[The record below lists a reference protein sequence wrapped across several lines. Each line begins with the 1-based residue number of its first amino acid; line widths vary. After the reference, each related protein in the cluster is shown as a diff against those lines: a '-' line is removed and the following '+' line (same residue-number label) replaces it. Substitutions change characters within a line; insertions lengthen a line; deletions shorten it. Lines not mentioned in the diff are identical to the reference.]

1 MFPRN
6 VSFLVRPVKEPPNA
20 IPIVDPART
29 SALIEAIS
37 KGAATVVA
45 VYMGC
50 DTLRKII
57 VHTVATN
64 VA

>member
-6 VSFLVRPVKEPPNA
+6 ISFLVKPVKDKPNA
-20 IPIVDPART
+20 VVDPTDPAP
-29 SALIEAIS
+29 LIDAIS

-57 VHTVATN
+57 VHTVATRIT
-64 VA
+64 

>member
-1 MFPRN
+1 MWPRN
-6 VSFLVRPVKEPPNA
+6 FSLLVKPVKDKPNA
-20 IPIVDPART
+20 VVDSPDPG
-29 SALIEAIS
+29 SLINDIS

-57 VHTVATN
+57 VHTVATRIT
-64 VA
+64 

>member
-1 MFPRN
+1 MWPLNRSINLRF
-6 VSFLVRPVKEPPNA
+6 VKDKPDAVVDSPDPEP
-20 IPIVDPART
+20 
-29 SALIEAIS
+29 LINAIS

-57 VHTVATN
+57 VHTVATRIT
-64 VA
+64 

>member
-1 MFPRN
+1 MWPRN
-6 VSFLVRPVKEPPNA
+6 RSVNIKLVKEMDNA
-20 IPIVDPART
+20 VVDSTDPAP
-29 SALIEAIS
+29 LINAIS

-57 VHTVATN
+57 VHTVATKIT
-64 VA
+64 

>member
-1 MFPRN
+1 MWPLNRSINLRF
-6 VSFLVRPVKEPPNA
+6 VKEQQDA
-20 IPIVDPART
+20 ELGSSDPEP
-29 SALIEAIS
+29 LIDAVA

-57 VHTVATN
+57 VHTVATRIT
-64 VA
+64 